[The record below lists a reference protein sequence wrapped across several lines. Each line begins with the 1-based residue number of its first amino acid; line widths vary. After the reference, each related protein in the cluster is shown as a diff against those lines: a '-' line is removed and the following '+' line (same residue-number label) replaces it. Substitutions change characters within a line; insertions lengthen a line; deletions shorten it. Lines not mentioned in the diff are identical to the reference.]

1 MFDLHPVLDQLSAP
15 GNFDIS
21 VPEYFNFGVDVI
33 DARAAEGDKTAYIWV
48 DRSGGVVE
56 HHSFSDLSQA
66 SNRFA
71 NVLHQVGARKGD
83 CAVVIMPRIPA
94 WYEVVIGCIKAG
106 VVAMPGTNL
115 LTAKDIEYR
124 INKSNATVVVVSME
138 HVSKIEAIKDRCPT
152 LAHLILVGGEQDHWI
167 SYDKACAEAGVQ
179 ADPGAVVHSRSDEM
193 MMAYFTSGTT
203 SLPKMVPRDH
213 GYALGHV
220 VTGKYWMD
228 LTENDVHWT
237 LSDTGWAKA
246 AWGMLF
252 PQWLFGTAVVLYDG
266 DAKFDADIHLRL
278 IGQLGVTTF
287 CAPPTVYRLFAQMD
301 ISGYDLSSLRHS
313 LSAGE
318 PLNPEAI
325 RMWKDITGTMV
336 HDGYGQTET
345 VNIVA
350 NVPGVE
356 IRPGSMGK
364 PVPGMDV
371 QIVDDDGKICDDGD
385 IGHIALRVGDVQP
398 LGLFDGYYEGENNL
412 NRDSFQHGWY
422 YTGDTATRDAD
433 GYIWFVGRSD
443 DIISSAGYRISPF
456 EVESVLLEHPAVVES
471 AVVAKPDDLRGE
483 IVEAH
488 IVLAEGYEPN
498 DALKTLIQ
506 DYVKETTAP
515 YKYPREIVFRES
527 LPKTI
532 SGKIRRVELRE
543 ES

>member
-1 MFDLHPVLDQLSAP
+1 MFDLRPVLDQLSVP
-15 GNFDIS
+15 GNFEIS
-21 VPEYFNFGVDVI
+21 VPEYFNFGVDII
-33 DARAAEGDKTAYIWV
+33 DSRAAEGDKTAYIWV
-48 DRSGGVVE
+48 DRSGCVVE

-71 NVLHQVGARKGD
+71 NVLHQIGACKGD

-106 VVAMPGTNL
+106 IVAMPGTNL

-124 INKSNATVVVVSME
+124 INKSNATVAVVSME
-138 HVSKIEAIKDRCPT
+138 HVSKIETIKDRCPT
-152 LAHLILVGGEQDHWI
+152 LSHLILVGGEQAGWF
-167 SYDKACAEAGVQ
+167 SYEKACAQAGVQ
-179 ADPGAVVHSRSDEM
+179 PDPGAVVHSRSDEI

-203 SLPKMVPRDH
+203 SLPKMVPRNH

-228 LTENDVHWT
+228 LKEDDVHWT

-325 RMWKDITGTMV
+325 RMWKDVTGTMV

-345 VNIVA
+345 VNVVA

-356 IRPGSMGK
+356 IRSGSMGK

-371 QIVDDDGKICDDGD
+371 QIVDDEGKICDDDD

-398 LGLFDGYYEGENNL
+398 LGLFDGYYETKIV
-412 NRDSFQHGWY
+412 S
-422 YTGDTATRDAD
+422 TGIHFNMAGITPATPRPAMLTATSGLLDALMT
-433 GYIWFVGRSD
+433 S
-443 DIISSAGYRISPF
+443 
-456 EVESVLLEHPAVVES
+456 SVLLVTGLVRLRSKVSYWNIPRWWSPRSFLNLMNYAVKS
-471 AVVAKPDDLRGE
+471 LR
-483 IVEAH
+483 H
-488 IVLAEGYEPN
+488 ILYW
-498 DALKTLIQ
+498 LK
-506 DYVKETTAP
+506 DMNPTTH
-515 YKYPREIVFRES
+515 
-527 LPKTI
+527 LNH
-532 SGKIRRVELRE
+532 
-543 ES
+543 

>member
-1 MFDLHPVLDQLSAP
+1 MFDLRPVLDQLSVP
-15 GNFDIS
+15 GNFEIS
-21 VPEYFNFGVDVI
+21 VPQYFNFGVDVI

-66 SNRFA
+66 STRFA
-71 NVLHQVGARKGD
+71 NVLNQVGARKGD

-152 LAHLILVGGEQDHWI
+152 LAHLILVGGEQDRWI

-325 RMWKDITGTMV
+325 RMW
-336 HDGYGQTET
+336 
-345 VNIVA
+345 A
-350 NVPGVE
+350 
-356 IRPGSMGK
+356 
-364 PVPGMDV
+364 
-371 QIVDDDGKICDDGD
+371 
-385 IGHIALRVGDVQP
+385 
-398 LGLFDGYYEGENNL
+398 
-412 NRDSFQHGWY
+412 
-422 YTGDTATRDAD
+422 
-433 GYIWFVGRSD
+433 
-443 DIISSAGYRISPF
+443 
-456 EVESVLLEHPAVVES
+456 
-471 AVVAKPDDLRGE
+471 
-483 IVEAH
+483 
-488 IVLAEGYEPN
+488 
-498 DALKTLIQ
+498 
-506 DYVKETTAP
+506 
-515 YKYPREIVFRES
+515 
-527 LPKTI
+527 
-532 SGKIRRVELRE
+532 
-543 ES
+543 